1 MFRVSSLISSRMW
14 FDNVMFCSAC
24 VLRCVVSR
32 LRDCASPFSLDKDQP
47 FKSSWP
53 NTNTLATAHHLSKLV
68 KAAARQNAAAQ
79 PEQQQQFDVA
89 MVRELGETKLRRF
102 HQNLGKNRRV

>member
-1 MFRVSSLISSRMW
+1 MFRVSRLIFSRMV
-14 FDNVMFCSAC
+14 FDNFMLRSAC

-32 LRDCASPFSLDKDQP
+32 MRDCASPFSLDKDKP

-79 PEQQQQFDVA
+79 HEQQQFDVA
-89 MVRELGETKLRRF
+89 MVRELGETKIRRF